1 MPQNRIFWPVQG
13 VGLAPLGSNTYTVIH
28 GLQSV
33 GMSTAFNLEQVFE
46 IGQAAIYENI
56 ENIPDIEVTLEK
68 VIDGYPLIYHLGTR
82 GYPSPT
88 LIGRSNQRTSL
99 GMSIF
104 GDTQDSA
111 SGAPIAQVVCSGLY
125 LSSVSYTIPVDGNCT
140 EATTFVGNDKA
151 WKTGSFTL
159 TGTLFDNTDQ
169 PLALTSGIGGV
180 QRREDVMFYSN
191 AAMNNASGTVLPS
204 EIPGITAGV
213 NTLTSQGFGEV
224 PVQSISIS
232 ADFGR
237 EAINQLGFKGPYTRY
252 ANFPVE
258 VRTDI
263 EVLSKSGD
271 FITASETTS
280 LSNQTI
286 QVALRDSTKI
296 NLGSRN
302 KLSNVTYGGADAGGG
317 NATVT
322 YSYVTYNDLLVT
334 HNQDPVS

>member
-13 VGLAPLGSNTYTVIH
+13 VGLAPLGSNSYTVIH
-28 GLQSV
+28 GLQSI
-33 GMSTAFNLEQVFE
+33 GMSTTFNLEQVFE

-68 VIDGYPLIYHLGTR
+68 VLDGYPLMYHLATR

-88 LIGRSNQRTSL
+88 LVGRSNQRTSL
-99 GMSIF
+99 ALSIF

-111 SGAPIAQVVCSGLY
+111 SGTPIAQVVCSGLY
-125 LSSVSYTIPVDGNCT
+125 FSSVSYTIPVEGNCT
-140 EATTFVGNDKA
+140 ESLSLVGNDKA
-151 WKTGSFTL
+151 WKTGSFTFS
-159 TGTLFDNTDQ
+159 GTLFDNTDQ
-169 PLALTSGIGGV
+169 PLALTSGVGGV
-180 QRREDVMFYSN
+180 QRREDVIFYSN

-213 NTLTSQGFGEV
+213 NTLTSLGFGEV

-232 ADFGR
+232 ADLGR

-271 FITASETTS
+271 FISASETTS

-296 NLGSRN
+296 NTGTRN
-302 KLSNVTYGGADAGGG
+302 KLSSVNYGGADAGGG

-322 YSYVTYNDLLVT
+322 YSYVTFNELLVT